1 MVSENCS
8 YEMDAERINLLSNSK
23 YPVFDNDNDTSIIE
37 IG

>member
-8 YEMDAERINLLSNSK
+8 SEMDAERINLFSDSK
-23 YPVFDNDNDTSIIE
+23 YPVFDNDNDTGVIE

>member
-1 MVSENCS
+1 MVSESCS
-8 YEMDAERINLLSNSK
+8 SEMDAERMNLMSNSK

>member
-1 MVSENCS
+1 
-8 YEMDAERINLLSNSK
+8 MDAERINLLPNSK